1 MLPLAFGFSPPD
13 IAIILVLALIVFGP
27 KKLPEVGKQLG
38 QALKEMRKITDELTG
53 AVHSVNSEVESV
65 YKPVLSPP
73 TEYGNPYNG
82 TSSATVEKAAL
93 RKSYDQDPDDL
104 MAPAVHSMPGPETP
118 NETIE
123 ITSASAAS
131 HRAISDHAASEH
143 TALEHMASDSADT
156 KGH

>member
-27 KKLPEVGKQLG
+27 KKLPEVGRQLG
-38 QALKEMRKITDELTG
+38 QAMREMRKITDELTG

-73 TEYGNPYNG
+73 LEYGNPYSG
-82 TSSATVEKAAL
+82 TSSATVEKAAM

-104 MAPAVHSMPGPETP
+104 MAPAVHPVLKPE
-118 NETIE
+118 I
-123 ITSASAAS
+123 SSDGVASPDPAL
-131 HRAISDHAASEH
+131 DSE
-143 TALEHMASDSADT
+143 DR